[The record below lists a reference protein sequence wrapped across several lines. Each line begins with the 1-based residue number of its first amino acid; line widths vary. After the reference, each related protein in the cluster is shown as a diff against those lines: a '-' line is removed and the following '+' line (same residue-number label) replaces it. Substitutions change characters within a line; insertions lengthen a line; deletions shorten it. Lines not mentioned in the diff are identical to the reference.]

1 MEHQEEGS
9 VAGLLSYSKYIVLS
23 DHYYSDCLPWK
34 SQERSR
40 VGIVC

>member
-1 MEHQEEGS
+1 MEHREEGS

-23 DHYYSDCLPWK
+23 NHNVSDCLPWK
-34 SQERSR
+34 SHERSR